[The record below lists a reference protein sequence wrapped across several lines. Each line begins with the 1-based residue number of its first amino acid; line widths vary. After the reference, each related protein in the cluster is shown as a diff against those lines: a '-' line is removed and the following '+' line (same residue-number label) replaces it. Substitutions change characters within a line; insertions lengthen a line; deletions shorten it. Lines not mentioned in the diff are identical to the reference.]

1 MIGIDSPAPGMKC
14 LWATEEDTM
23 TIYDQLRKPPFNLDD
38 SATAWVSD
46 TYASLDLD
54 DKVGQ
59 LFTLIMMGTDE
70 AEFERIGSLRPGGVT
85 RFFTPDLD
93 FERRTIS
100 SLVARSKVPPVIS
113 ADLEGSRHSFA
124 FGTPVLGQLGLAAV
138 DDVEATYKSSEILA
152 REGRAMGVRWSFTP
166 VIDANVAFRSPI
178 VGTRSYGS
186 DVDRIE
192 RHAVAHVRGLQ
203 DNGIAATAKHWPG
216 EGYDDRD
223 QHLVTTINP
232 LSMEEWKKVFGRLYE
247 KLIGEGVM
255 SVMSAHI
262 SLPAYI
268 RSKLPDAGLE
278 AFRPASVSKLLNIDL
293 LRGELGFNGL
303 IVSDATPM
311 GGLSAWGHHSDTMP
325 ELIANGCDMILFSDA
340 PEDDMA
346 SVKAA
351 IESGRISA
359 ERLEESVL
367 RILALKAHLKLFQPS
382 DVLPDAAEARRV
394 LAHPDSVAASKDTIA
409 RSPTLVKDVDG
420 IFPLDPAKTRRILL
434 VDGGIIHPLVPRP
447 LQFVLPDLLRR
458 EGFEVTSDRPDIV
471 PGPDD
476 FDLVLYTLG
485 DESLLVRGRIF
496 IDWHKMGGGG
506 LFKAMYRPWT
516 NIPSVMISFGH
527 PYHLYDAPRIPAYI
541 NAYSTMDSV
550 QEAVVECMLG
560 RKPFVGTSP
569 VDPFCGLEDARY

>member
-1 MIGIDSPAPGMKC
+1 MS
-14 LWATEEDTM
+14 
-23 TIYDQLRKPPFNLDD
+23 IYDQLRKPPFNLDD
-38 SATAWVSD
+38 TALDWVRT

-59 LFTLIMMGTDE
+59 LFTLIMMGADE
-70 AEFERIGSLRPGGVT
+70 AEFERIGRLRPGGVT

-100 SLVARSKVPPVIS
+100 NLVAHSKVAPVIS

-166 VIDANVAFRSPI
+166 VIDVNAAFRSPI

-186 DVDRIE
+186 DVDKIE
-192 RHAVAHVRGLQ
+192 RHAVAHVKGLQ

-216 EGYDDRD
+216 EGFDDRD
-223 QHLVTTINP
+223 QHLVTTTNP
-232 LSMEEWKKVFGRLYE
+232 LSLDEWKKIFGRLYT
-247 KLIGEGVM
+247 KLIAEGVV

-268 RSKLPDAGLE
+268 RSKVPDAGLE
-278 AFRPASVSKLLNIDL
+278 AFRPASLSKLLNIDL
-293 LRGELGFNGL
+293 LRGELGFNGI

-311 GGLSAWGHHSDTMP
+311 GGLSAWGHHLETLPD
-325 ELIANGCDMILFSDA
+325 LIANGCDMILFSDA
-340 PEDDMA
+340 PEADMA
-346 SVKAA
+346 AVKAA
-351 IESGRISA
+351 VEAGRISA
-359 ERLEESVL
+359 ERFEESVL
-367 RILALKAHLKLFQPS
+367 RVLALKAHLKLFKPS

-394 LAHPDSVAASKDTIA
+394 LAHPDSVAVSKNYIA
-409 RSPTLVKDVDG
+409 RSPTLVKDIGG

-434 VDGGIIHPLVPRP
+434 VDGGIVHPLVPRP

-458 EGFEVTSDRPDIV
+458 QGFEVTLDRPDIV
-471 PGPDD
+471 PSPDD

-496 IDWHKMGGGG
+496 VDWHKMGGGG

-527 PYHLYDAPRIPAYI
+527 PYHLYDAPRVPAYI
-541 NAYSTMDSV
+541 NAYSTMESV

-560 RKPFVGTSP
+560 RKPFAGTNP
-569 VDPFCGLEDARY
+569 IDPFCGLEDARY

>member
-1 MIGIDSPAPGMKC
+1 
-14 LWATEEDTM
+14 M
-23 TIYDQLRKPPFNLDD
+23 TIYDQLRKAPFNLDD
-38 SATAWVSD
+38 AAIAWVRD

-59 LFTLIMMGTDE
+59 LFTLIMIGNDE
-70 AEFERIGSLRPGGVT
+70 AEFDKIASLRPGGVT

-100 SLVARSKVPPVIS
+100 NLVAKSKVAPVIS

-138 DDVEATYKSSEILA
+138 DDVEATEKSSEILA

-166 VIDANVAFRSPI
+166 VIDVNAAFRSPI

-203 DNGIAATAKHWPG
+203 NNGIAATAKHWPG
-216 EGYDDRD
+216 EGLDDRD
-223 QHLVTTINP
+223 QHLVTTTNP
-232 LSMEEWKKVFGRLYE
+232 LSMDEWMTTFGRLY
-247 KLIGEGVM
+247 KRLIAEGVV

-262 SLPAYI
+262 SLPAYV
-268 RSKLPDAGLE
+268 RSKVPDAGLE
-278 AFRPASVSKLLNIDL
+278 AFRPASVSKLLNLDL
-293 LRGELGFNGL
+293 LRGELGFNGI

-340 PEDDMA
+340 PEADMA
-346 SVKAA
+346 SVRAA

-367 RILALKAHLKLFQPS
+367 RILALKAHLKLFAPA
-382 DVLPDAAEARRV
+382 DVLPDIEETRRV
-394 LAHPDSVAASKDTIA
+394 MAHPDSVATSKAIIA

-420 IFPLDPAKTRRILL
+420 IFPLDPARTRRILL

-447 LQFVLPDLLRR
+447 LQFVLPDLLRK
-458 EGFEVTSDRPDIV
+458 EGFEVTPDRPDIV
-471 PGPDD
+471 PSPED
-476 FDLVLYTLG
+476 FDLVLYALG

-496 IDWHKMGGGG
+496 VDWHKMGGGG

-527 PYHLYDAPRIPAYI
+527 PYHLYDAPRVPAYI

-560 RKPFVGTSP
+560 RKPFAGTSP

>member
-1 MIGIDSPAPGMKC
+1 MS
-14 LWATEEDTM
+14 
-23 TIYDQLRKPPFNLDD
+23 IYDQLRKPPFNLDD
-38 SATAWVSD
+38 TALDWVRS
-46 TYASLDLD
+46 TCASLDLD

-70 AEFERIGSLRPGGVT
+70 AEFDRIGKLRPGGVT
-85 RFFTPDLD
+85 RFFTPDLE
-93 FERRTIS
+93 FERRVIS
-100 SLVARSKVPPVIS
+100 GLVEKSKVAPVIS

-138 DDVEATYKSSEILA
+138 DDVEATYKSSQILA

-166 VIDANVAFRSPI
+166 VIDVNAAFRSPI

-186 DVDRIE
+186 DVDKIE
-192 RHAVAHVRGLQ
+192 RHAVAHVKGLQ

-216 EGYDDRD
+216 EGFDDRD
-223 QHLVTTINP
+223 QHLVTTTNP
-232 LSMEEWKKVFGRLYE
+232 LSLDEWKTIFGRLYA
-247 KLIGEGVM
+247 KLIAEGVV

-268 RSKLPDAGLE
+268 RSKMPDAGLE
-278 AFRPASVSKLLNIDL
+278 AFRPASLSKLLNVDL
-293 LRGELGFNGL
+293 LRGELGFNGI

-311 GGLSAWGHHSDTMP
+311 GGLSAWGHHLETLPD
-325 ELIANGCDMILFSDA
+325 LIANGCDMILFSDA
-340 PEDDMA
+340 PEADIA
-346 SVKAA
+346 AVKAA
-351 IESGRISA
+351 VEAGRISA
-359 ERLEESVL
+359 ERFEESVL
-367 RILALKAHLKLFQPS
+367 RVLALKAHLKLFKPS
-382 DVLPDAAEARRV
+382 DVLPDASEARSV
-394 LAHPDSVAASKDTIA
+394 LAHPESVAVSKDYIA

-420 IFPLDPAKTRRILL
+420 IFPLDPKTTKRILL

-447 LQFVLPDLLRR
+447 LQFVLPDLLRK
-458 EGFEVTSDRPDIV
+458 EGLEVTLDRPDIV
-471 PGPDD
+471 PSPDD

-496 IDWHKMGGGG
+496 VDWHKMGGGG

-516 NIPSVMISFGH
+516 NIPSAMISFGH
-527 PYHLYDAPRIPAYI
+527 PYHLYDAPRVPAYI

-550 QEAVVECMLG
+550 QEAVVDCMLG
-560 RKPFVGTSP
+560 RKPFAGTNP

>member
-1 MIGIDSPAPGMKC
+1 
-14 LWATEEDTM
+14 M

-38 SATAWVSD
+38 ISVSWVRD

-70 AEFERIGSLRPGGVT
+70 AEFDRIASLRPGGVT

-93 FERRTIS
+93 FERRAIS
-100 SLVARSKVPPVIS
+100 NLVAKAKVPPVIS

-138 DDVEATYKSSEILA
+138 DDVEATRRSSEILA

-166 VIDANVAFRSPI
+166 VIDVNAAFRSPI

-186 DVDRIE
+186 DVDTIE

-223 QHLVTTINP
+223 QHLVTTTNP
-232 LSMEEWKKVFGRLYE
+232 LSMDEWMEVFGRLY
-247 KLIGEGVM
+247 KRLIAEGVV

-262 SLPAYI
+262 ALPAYV
-268 RSKLPDAGLE
+268 RSRVADAGLD
-278 AFRPASVSKLLNIDL
+278 AFRPASLSKLLNVDL
-293 LRGELGFNGL
+293 LRGELGFNGI

-311 GGLSAWGHHSDTMP
+311 GGLSAWGHHIDTMP
-325 ELIANGCDMILFSDA
+325 ELIINGCDMILFSDA

-346 SVKAA
+346 AVKAA
-351 IESGRISA
+351 VETGRIGA
-359 ERLEESVL
+359 ERIEEAVL
-367 RILALKAHLKLFQPS
+367 RVLALKAHLKLFQAS

-394 LAHPDSVAASKDTIA
+394 LAHPDSVAASKEYIG

-420 IFPLDPAKTRRILL
+420 IFPLDPAKTKRILL

-447 LQFVLPDLLRR
+447 LRFVLPDLLQK
-458 EGFEVTSDRPDIV
+458 EGFEITLDRPDIV
-471 PGPDD
+471 PSPDD
-476 FDLVLYTLG
+476 FDLVVYMLG

-496 IDWHKMGGGG
+496 VDWHKMGGGS

-516 NIPSVMISFGH
+516 SIPSVMISFGH
-527 PYHLYDAPRIPAYI
+527 PYHLYDAPRVPAYI

-550 QEAVVECMLG
+550 QEAVVDCMLG
-560 RKPFVGTSP
+560 RKPFAGTNP